1 MRPIRAVMWGV
12 LTTQLGCSMG
22 SSTLG
27 VTPGGSQD
35 IGLIRDII
43 AMGYVPD
50 QASFTAEGLF
60 SEHDLPLEGPACEQ
74 LICPRGA
81 VTEHL
86 PLDGRGSRP
95 LAQVGFATGLDAET
109 FSRRPLDVVG
119 VVDISCSM
127 DGGKLELARDALQA
141 MVDQLDEA
149 DRMSLVVFGANA
161 RVVRPSRS
169 MTEEQKFRMRSAI
182 EDLSIGGSTALEDGM
197 SRGFGQLAP
206 EPGVESRMMLF
217 TDARPNTGA
226 TEQSEF
232 VRMTRA
238 ASAEGKHL
246 TLFGTGTDLGVDL
259 ADAVGR
265 VRGASYHYL
274 GDDALQRLFVEE
286 FDYLVT
292 PVAYDFEAVFTPAAS
307 IAIDQVYGAPTDGDT
322 GMSIAA
328 STLFLSSREGGIAAA
343 LTGPLLE
350 GASLARMSASWLPLD
365 ATERVHS
372 QVDIAWQGG
381 GPLGSSDQ
389 LGVHKIALLVDEYE
403 ALVAA
408 AEGCDGLRESQA
420 VLDQLDATIERLDT
434 EALALSDGPLGDE
447 ADLMRQ
453 LRANVVSGFCAE
465 SEVYLE

>member
-1 MRPIRAVMWGV
+1 MRPIRAVMLGV

-35 IGLIRDII
+35 IGLTRDII

-86 PLDGRGSRP
+86 PLDGRDSRP

-265 VRGASYHYL
+265 VRQEELLRDGPPRPV
-274 GDDALQRLFVEE
+274 ALQHGVTAAEAARATPGRVGDEPFHPASPLGLALGADAVHHGLRVVVAEE
-286 FDYLVT
+286 DDVDLVGHGFL
-292 PVAYDFEAVFTPAAS
+292 VRPAPGS
-307 IAIDQVYGAPTDGDT
+307 P
-322 GMSIAA
+322 
-328 STLFLSSREGGIAAA
+328 
-343 LTGPLLE
+343 
-350 GASLARMSASWLPLD
+350 LARP
-365 ATERVHS
+365 
-372 QVDIAWQGG
+372 
-381 GPLGSSDQ
+381 GP
-389 LGVHKIALLVDEYE
+389 
-403 ALVAA
+403 
-408 AEGCDGLRESQA
+408 
-420 VLDQLDATIERLDT
+420 
-434 EALALSDGPLGDE
+434 
-447 ADLMRQ
+447 
-453 LRANVVSGFCAE
+453 
-465 SEVYLE
+465 